1 MRKLLVFNQ
10 VSLDGY
16 IADSRGDMSWAHK
29 DDAEWREYVANNA
42 SGDSDMLFGRV
53 TYEHMAS
60 FWPTSL
66 AMQTMPIV
74 AKRMNEASK
83 VVFSR
88 TLDRATWQNT
98 RLLKSDPAESV
109 RDLKRKPGPALL
121 LMGSGS
127 IVAQLAQHGLVDE
140 YQLVVNPIV
149 LGSGKSM
156 FQGVTNGFGL
166 RLNDTRRFTNGNVVL
181 SYSLAR

>member
-16 IADSRGDMSWAHK
+16 IADSSGDMSWAHK
-29 DDAEWREYVANNA
+29 DDPEWREYVANNA
-42 SGDSDMLFGRV
+42 SGDSHMLFGRV

-60 FWPTSL
+60 FWPTPQ
-66 AMQTMPIV
+66 AMHMMPIV
-74 AKRMNEASK
+74 AKRMNEATK

-88 TLDRATWQNT
+88 TLERATWQNT
-98 RLLKSDPAESV
+98 RLVKTDLAGTV
-109 RDLKRKPGPALL
+109 RDLKSQPGPALL

-127 IVAQLAQHGLVDE
+127 IVSQLAQAGLVDD
-140 YQLVVNPIV
+140 YQVVVNPIV
-149 LGSGKSM
+149 LGGGKSM
-156 FQGVTNGFGL
+156 FAGVTQSFGL

>member
-16 IADSRGDMSWAHK
+16 IADARGDMSWARK
-29 DDAEWREYVANNA
+29 DDAEWREYVDKNA

-60 FWPTSL
+60 FWPTPV

-74 AKRMNEASK
+74 AKRMNEAKK

-98 RLLKSDPAESV
+98 RLVKTDLAGTVRELKSQ
-109 RDLKRKPGPALL
+109 PGPALIV
-121 LMGSGS
+121 MGSGS
-127 IVAQLAQHGLVDE
+127 VVSQLAQEALVDE
-140 YQLVVNPIV
+140 YQMVVNPIV

-156 FQGVTNGFGL
+156 FEGVKNAFGL
-166 RLNDTRRFTNGNVVL
+166 QLRDTRRFTNGNVVL
-181 SYSLAR
+181 SYSRAA